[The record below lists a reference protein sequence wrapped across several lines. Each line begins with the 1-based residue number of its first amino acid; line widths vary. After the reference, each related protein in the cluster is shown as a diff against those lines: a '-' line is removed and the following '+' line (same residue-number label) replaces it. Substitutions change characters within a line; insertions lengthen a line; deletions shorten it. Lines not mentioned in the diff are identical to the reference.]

1 MKSVTNL
8 TKLLKMKAKALE
20 VNPIV
25 SEKDLQEYASLVTE
39 IDNFE
44 YLEFIS
50 KVKQITF
57 HNNSLEEEISYLKEL
72 DVAYKSLEEKQLLY
86 QETYAKY
93 TDKSLTLSD
102 LSVIDIV
109 AIRARIETI
118 DEYLSNL
125 NSIEICHQKLE
136 HYSNKLADAEQM
148 KIRIS
153 EIIKRLENELCFA
166 FLNSKGQL
174 SILGNSEPTSTV
186 NEYQKVDL
194 DIELLLKD
202 SNLINKYID
211 ETSQQIKEEEENL
224 KASEICHRALPTKE
238 SGDLLASIN
247 KKITRLR
254 YKSTLLS
261 IASIIANKQTE
272 LSKSIIKREN
282 LLNLIDYR
290 VNCLKNLSIHFLID
304 PLSRIKIASQL
315 DKLTA
320 FNDPAQEIND
330 IRTLINQISV
340 TLNGLDNKN
349 KELKALLAKS
359 ISYITIS
366 NESSE
371 KYLPKN
377 NYSFPRIVVMVKPN
391 QVIAIK
397 DISSDLNL
405 RILKEK
411 TYNVIHRI
419 MKMLR
424 SELPDKATYI
434 EPIPYNDTDKDFIG
448 DSQSDIDLKLEDIHS
463 SLPYF
468 EQEDIIFS
476 DVGIEKE
483 VSNDGTL
490 FEDFATEPFQP
501 IVLFNDKKE
510 EESINNSITDV
521 KMDSHPEFIL
531 DTPQI
536 FPDLMNK
543 TVSEIENNEEVDNF
557 WPTKIETVQ
566 DDESQNI
573 VSFDEQLRILRE
585 NEKQQSEQQKIKK
598 KVA

>member
-174 SILGNSEPTSTV
+174 SILGRSESTSTV

-282 LLNLIDYR
+282 LLSLIDYR

-304 PLSRIKIASQL
+304 PLSRIKITSQL

-320 FNDPAQEIND
+320 FNDPTQEIND

-349 KELKALLAKS
+349 KELKELLAKS
-359 ISYITIS
+359 TSYITIS

-424 SELPDKATYI
+424 GELPYKETYI
-434 EPIPYNDTDKDFIG
+434 EPIPYKDTDKDFIG

>member
-174 SILGNSEPTSTV
+174 SILGRSESTSTV

-282 LLNLIDYR
+282 LLSLIDYR

-320 FNDPAQEIND
+320 FNDPTQEIND

-349 KELKALLAKS
+349 KELKELLAKS
-359 ISYITIS
+359 TSYITIS

-424 SELPDKATYI
+424 GELPYKATYI
-434 EPIPYNDTDKDFIG
+434 EPIPYKDTDKDFIG

>member
-174 SILGNSEPTSTV
+174 SILGRSESTSTV

-304 PLSRIKIASQL
+304 PLSRIKITSQL

-320 FNDPAQEIND
+320 FNDPTQEIND

-349 KELKALLAKS
+349 KELKELLAKS
-359 ISYITIS
+359 TSYITIS

-424 SELPDKATYI
+424 GELPYKETYI
-434 EPIPYNDTDKDFIG
+434 EPIPYKDTDKDFIG